1 MRAYARASARLCNVF
16 LNGREVSTYRWMV
29 MCVCVSSVVNRLLAK
44 MDGVDTGDNFVV
56 VGLTNR
62 PGDNQSET

>member
-1 MRAYARASARLCNVF
+1 
-16 LNGREVSTYRWMV
+16 MV
-29 MCVCVSSVVNRLLAK
+29 MCVCVSSVVNQLLAK